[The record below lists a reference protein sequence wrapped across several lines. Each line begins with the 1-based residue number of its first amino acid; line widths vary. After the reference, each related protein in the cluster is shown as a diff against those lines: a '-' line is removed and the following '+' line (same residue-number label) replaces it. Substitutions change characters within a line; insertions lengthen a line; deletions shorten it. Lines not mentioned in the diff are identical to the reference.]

1 LATIFHFHDER
12 SDAQKMTD
20 PTGRSFLSYR
30 RTRVNEARL
39 LIEAQHDIGVPTW
52 QDLNDLAEGHTDALL
67 REALAADTTANA
79 VCWITPDVEKS
90 DVITRTELP
99 CILKRIEHNDG
110 FFMVPVAA
118 GGLGYDDVTRVVGT
132 YLGIHDLSQW
142 NVRKVASDP
151 ITADDAA
158 DIARH
163 ALKRRVDEISKHLPA
178 GEPLRL
184 VINTRKKPAFEP
196 GVALS
201 LDWTHRFDGRLANPP
216 DAWKEH
222 LLPALET
229 VAQNCEQ
236 HAPGRRIIAEGLCS
250 LPAAVALGSTF
261 LTTRRLPLAWRQI
274 SPKRAPDIWSLDAAP
289 ESSGFAAQI
298 LSGNVSCHDL
308 ALLVSVA
315 SNVEPAFAASRPQLP
330 AFRGM
335 VVVTKP
341 GNYPHDIETPG
352 QAVDIVRVI
361 SEELR
366 HARDT
371 LQPRGTVHL
380 FLAVP
385 AGLAVMIGQT
395 LNTFG
400 PIQTYEHV
408 GTDAIG
414 VYQPAVLLAPS
425 A

>member
-1 LATIFHFHDER
+1 
-12 SDAQKMTD
+12 MTD

-30 RTRVNEARL
+30 RTRLDEARL
-39 LIEAQHDIGVPTW
+39 LIEAQHDVGIPTW
-52 QDLNDLAEGHTDALL
+52 QDLSDLAEGHTDALL
-67 REALAADTTANA
+67 REVIAADTTANA
-79 VCWITPDVEKS
+79 VCWLTPEVEKS
-90 DVITRTELP
+90 DTITRTELP
-99 CILKRIEHNDG
+99 CIMKRIDQNDG
-110 FFMVPVAA
+110 FFVVPVAA
-118 GGLGYDDVTRVVGT
+118 GGLSYEDVTRVVGT
-132 YLGIHDLSQW
+132 YLGVHDLGQW
-142 NVRKVASDP
+142 NLRKVSSDP
-151 ITADDAA
+151 ITAQDAA
-158 DIARH
+158 VVARQV
-163 ALKRRVDEISKHLPA
+163 LKRRVQEISKSLAA

-184 VINTRKKPAFEP
+184 VLNTRKKPAFES
-196 GVALS
+196 GVAFS

-216 DAWKEH
+216 EAWKKH

-236 HAPGRRIIAEGLCS
+236 HAPGRRIVAEGLCV

-261 LTTRRLPLAWRQI
+261 LTTRRLSLSWRQI
-274 SPKRAPDIWSLDAAP
+274 SPKRPPELWSLNERP
-289 ESSGFAAQI
+289 EPAGFTAQI
-298 LSGNVSCHDL
+298 RNGSVSGDGI

-335 VVVTKP
+335 VVVTRP
-341 GNYPHDIETPG
+341 GNYPHDIEKPG

-361 SEELR
+361 GEELR
-366 HARDT
+366 QARDT
-371 LQPRGTVHL
+371 LQPRGTLHL

-385 AGLAVMIGQT
+385 AGLAVLIGQT

-408 GTDAIG
+408 GTDAVG
-414 VYQPAVLLAPS
+414 LYQPAALLEPS

>member
-1 LATIFHFHDER
+1 
-12 SDAQKMTD
+12 MTD

-30 RTRVNEARL
+30 RTRLHEARL
-39 LIEAQHDIGVPTW
+39 LIEAQHDVGIPTW
-52 QDLNDLAEGHTDALL
+52 QDLSDLDAGHADALL
-67 REALAADTTANA
+67 REALAAGTTANA
-79 VCWITPDVEKS
+79 VCWLTPDVEKS
-90 DVITRTELP
+90 DVMTRTELP
-99 CILKRIEHNDG
+99 GILKRIEQNDG

-118 GGLGYDDVTRVVGT
+118 GGLGYEDVTRVVGT
-132 YLGIHDLSQW
+132 YLAIHDLGQW
-142 NVRKVASDP
+142 NVRKVVSDP
-151 ITADDAA
+151 ITPNDAA
-158 DIARH
+158 GVARQV
-163 ALKRRVDEISKHLPA
+163 LKRRVQEISKHLA
-178 GEPLRL
+178 VGEPLRL

-216 DAWKEH
+216 GAWKEH

-229 VAQNCEQ
+229 IAQNCEQ
-236 HAPGRRIIAEGLCS
+236 HAPGRRIIAEGLCA
-250 LPAAVALGSTF
+250 LPAAVALGSAF
-261 LTTRRLPLAWRQI
+261 LATRRLSLAWRQI
-274 SPKRAPDIWSLDAAP
+274 SPKRPPEMWSLNEQA

-298 LSGNVSCHDL
+298 LSANVSGDDL

-315 SNVEPAFAASRPQLP
+315 SNMEPAFGASRPQLP
-330 AFRGM
+330 PFRGM

-341 GNYPHDIETPG
+341 GNYPHDIDAPG
-352 QAVDIVRVI
+352 KAVDVVRVI
-361 SEELR
+361 AEGLR
-366 HARDT
+366 QARDT
-371 LQPRGTVHL
+371 LQPRGTLHL

-408 GTDAIG
+408 GTDTVG
-414 VYQPAVLLAPS
+414 VYQPAALLAPS